1 MKKTIGDRIK
11 ERRLA
16 AGITQEALGIK
27 TGVSK
32 VTIHKYEANIITNIP
47 SDKIE
52 SISKSLNTTPAYLM
66 GWEEPPNVV
75 PLQSIETVQIPVYGK
90 VPAGPP
96 AEAIEYIEETIDI
109 PAEWTR
115 YGQRYFGLTV
125 QGDSMYPK
133 YQSGD
138 VVIIKEQPN
147 CESGQDCVVYVNGCD
162 STLKKVIKEPDG
174 IMLQPLNPE
183 YSPKKYDYADELNPV
198 TVLGIVVELRR
209 KI

>member
-1 MKKTIGDRIK
+1 MGNIGQRIK
-11 ERRLA
+11 SYREAMKMTQEDLA
-16 AGITQEALGIK
+16 QKMGYKSKTTIAKIEAGINDITQ
-27 TGVSK
+27 SK
-32 VTIHKYEANIITNIP
+32 IIAFA
-47 SDKIE
+47 KA
-52 SISKSLNTTPAYLM
+52 LNTTPSYLM

-75 PLQSIETVQIPVYGK
+75 PIRSIETVQIPVYGK

-96 AEAIEYIEETIDI
+96 TEAIEYIEETIDI

-133 YQSGD
+133 YQNGD

-147 CESGQDCVVYVNGCD
+147 CESGQDCVVYVNGYD

-198 TVLGIVVELRR
+198 TILGIVVELRR

>member
-1 MKKTIGDRIK
+1 MGNIGQRIK
-11 ERRLA
+11 SYREAMKMTQEDLA
-16 AGITQEALGIK
+16 QKMGYKSKTTIAKIEAGINDITQ
-27 TGVSK
+27 SK
-32 VTIHKYEANIITNIP
+32 IIAFA
-47 SDKIE
+47 KA
-52 SISKSLNTTPAYLM
+52 LNTTPSYLM

-75 PLQSIETVQIPVYGK
+75 PIRSIETVQIPVYGK

-96 AEAIEYIEETIDI
+96 TEAIEYIEETIDI

-133 YQSGD
+133 YQNGD

-183 YSPKKYDYADELNPV
+183 YSPKKYDYSDELNPV
-198 TVLGIVVELRR
+198 VILGIVVELRR